1 MPTDYSLFS
10 TSRFLVQQSMYR
22 TSKCSWVRTASPQMT
37 LAKRLLA
44 NWHRILCS
52 KVRVYDFTRRKVF
65 RTSRAMPVSH
75 AKEKCAQL
83 LVYWYLAERG
93 NQRHCPTRP
102 VPHVSILRIDLVF
115 NLKITCSLIY
125 NMIK

>member
-1 MPTDYSLFS
+1 MHTDYSLFS
-10 TSRFLVQQSMYR
+10 TSRFLVQQSTYR
-22 TSKCSWVRTASPQMT
+22 TSKCSSVRTTSPQMT

-44 NWHRILCS
+44 NWHRILCG
-52 KVRVYDFTRRKVF
+52 KVYDFTRRKVF

-93 NQRHCPTRP
+93 NQIYCPTRP

-115 NLKITCSLIY
+115 NIKITCSLIY

>member
-1 MPTDYSLFS
+1 MHTDYSLLS

-22 TSKCSWVRTASPQMT
+22 TSNCSWVRTTSPQMT

-44 NWHRILCS
+44 NRHRILCG
-52 KVRVYDFTRRKVF
+52 KVYDFTRRKVF
-65 RTSRAMPVSH
+65 RTSRATPVSH

-93 NQRHCPTRP
+93 NQKHCPTRT

-115 NLKITCSLIY
+115 NLKIMCSSTH
-125 NMIK
+125 NMIN

>member
-1 MPTDYSLFS
+1 MHNDYSLFS
-10 TSRFLVQQSMYR
+10 TSRLLVQQTIYR
-22 TSKCSWVRTASPQMT
+22 ASKCSWVRTTSPQMT
-37 LAKRLLA
+37 VAKRLLA
-44 NWHRILCS
+44 YRHRILCG
-52 KVRVYDFTRRKVF
+52 KVYDFTRRKVL

-102 VPHVSILRIDLVF
+102 VPHVSFLRIDLVF
-115 NLKITCSLIY
+115 NLKIMCSLIY
-125 NMIK
+125 NMIN

>member
-1 MPTDYSLFS
+1 
-10 TSRFLVQQSMYR
+10 
-22 TSKCSWVRTASPQMT
+22 MT

-44 NWHRILCS
+44 NWHRILCGQ
-52 KVRVYDFTRRKVF
+52 VYDFTRRKVF

-83 LVYWYLAERG
+83 LVSWYLAERG
-93 NQRHCPTRP
+93 NQGHCPMRP

-115 NLKITCSLIY
+115 NLKIMRSLIH
-125 NMIK
+125 NMIN